1 MKKLL
6 AILCGIASVF
16 GALFFGMKL
25 LGRFA
30 KSSMR
35 LELDEDGAEPEA
47 GGSVQVER
55 KDDSIWPRAGR
66 EWAEHMRLDKYL
78 KVSRLIKRRTV
89 ANEACDAGRILV
101 NGKAARR
108 LL

>member
-6 AILCGIASVF
+6 AVLCGIVSVF

-35 LELDEDGAEPEA
+35 LDLNEEEADASPEDEE
-47 GGSVQVER
+47 
-55 KDDSIWPRAGR
+55 
-66 EWAEHMRLDKYL
+66 
-78 KVSRLIKRRTV
+78 T
-89 ANEACDAGRILV
+89 
-101 NGKAARR
+101 
-108 LL
+108 

>member
-6 AILCGIASVF
+6 AVLCGIVSVF

-35 LELDEDGAEPEA
+35 LDLNEEEADASRRTRKHNA
-47 GGSVQVER
+47 GGITER
-55 KDDSIWPRAGR
+55 N
-66 EWAEHMRLDKYL
+66 
-78 KVSRLIKRRTV
+78 V
-89 ANEACDAGRILV
+89 AFHAFG
-101 NGKAARR
+101 
-108 LL
+108 

>member
-35 LELDEDGAEPEA
+35 LELDEDGAEQKQGA
-47 GGSVQVER
+47 G
-55 KDDSIWPRAGR
+55 
-66 EWAEHMRLDKYL
+66 HFLYL
-78 KVSRLIKRRTV
+78 STFSAL
-89 ANEACDAGRILV
+89 
-101 NGKAARR
+101 
-108 LL
+108 

>member
-35 LELDEDGAEPEA
+35 LELDEVRP
-47 GGSVQVER
+47 
-55 KDDSIWPRAGR
+55 I
-66 EWAEHMRLDKYL
+66 RLF
-78 KVSRLIKRRTV
+78 RRV
-89 ANEACDAGRILV
+89 
-101 NGKAARR
+101 
-108 LL
+108 